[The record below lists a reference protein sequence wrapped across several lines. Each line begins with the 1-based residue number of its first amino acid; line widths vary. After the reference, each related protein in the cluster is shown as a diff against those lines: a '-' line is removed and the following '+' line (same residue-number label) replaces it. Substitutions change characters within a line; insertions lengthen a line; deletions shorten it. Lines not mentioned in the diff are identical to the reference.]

1 MGISH
6 TWLARRRPVLA
17 GLLWLLLTGAGAPVL
32 AGPAEQGIRGEWLSP
47 AEDAD
52 DVDAIIAIAPRGR
65 LWSGHIQA
73 IPRPRHTTTSAA
85 TSGPT
90 AVNDTTP
97 CQACPGAQRGQPM
110 RGLEVMW
117 GLREQDGKLVG
128 GKILDPGDGTVYDCE
143 IALSSDGNTLQVT
156 AYKGLKLLGRTL
168 SWRRVNAVSAH

>member
-6 TWLARRRPVLA
+6 TLVARSRSVLA
-17 GLLWLLLTGAGAPVL
+17 LLLLLAGAGAPVL
-32 AGPAEQGIRGEWLSP
+32 AGPAEQSIRGDWLSP

-52 DVDAIIAIAPRGR
+52 DVDAIIAIAPHGH

-73 IPRPRHTTTSAA
+73 IPRPRIPRTAGQTVVGDA
-85 TSGPT
+85 TL
-90 AVNDTTP
+90 
-97 CQACPGAQRGQPM
+97 CQVCPGAQRGQPM

-143 IALSSDGNTLQVT
+143 VALSSDGTTLQVT

-168 SWRRVNAVSAH
+168 SWRRVSAH

>member
-6 TWLARRRPVLA
+6 TLLARSRPVLA
-17 GLLWLLLTGAGAPVL
+17 GLLWLLLTGTGAPVL
-32 AGPAEQGIRGEWLSP
+32 AGPPEPGIRGDWLSP

-73 IPRPRHTTTSAA
+73 IPPRPRNPAPASQAPMV
-85 TSGPT
+85 G
-90 AVNDTTP
+90 DTTP

-143 IALSSDGNTLQVT
+143 VALSSDGNTLQVT
-156 AYKGLKLLGRTL
+156 DRK
-168 SWRRVNAVSAH
+168 SVV

>member
-73 IPRPRHTTTSAA
+73 IPRPRTP
-85 TSGPT
+85 GT
-90 AVNDTTP
+90 AGQPLVGDTTP

-156 AYKGLKLLGRTL
+156 AYKGLKLLGHTL
-168 SWRRVNAVSAH
+168 SWRRVNAVSAVSAH